1 MHLLSKV
8 GQYVLVV
15 WLAFTLSFFLLY
27 VLPSDAASLLFDPT
41 QSSGGGDGTATV
53 ERMREYYGLDKSVWE
68 QYAMR
73 LGGML
78 KGDFGISVR
87 TGEGA
92 WPMVASVLPKTLVL
106 AAVALGLAI
115 VFAFGVALLSVQT
128 RFRRFGDFVSTLPS
142 IAVSAPVFLVGL
154 LLIHIFAMRLGW
166 FPVIGGDGIR
176 GLILPAITL
185 AVPVGA
191 PIAQLLARNLTRELA
206 APYVSVLR
214 AQGASTSWILRK
226 NALKNACLP
235 ALTIAGLTLGHLIG
249 GTVIVET
256 VFSRSGLGR
265 LTETAVRTQD
275 LPLIQAIV
283 VLGAVVFSLV
293 NLAVDVIYP
302 LLDPRVKQPSRH
314 NRRRT
319 DRRRAAVGHV

>member
-1 MHLLSKV
+1 MHLLSRV

-27 VLPSDAASLLFDPT
+27 VLPSDSASLLFDPT
-41 QSSGGGDGTATV
+41 QTGGSGDGTASV
-53 ERMREYYGLDKSVWE
+53 DRMREYYGLDKSVWE

-73 LGGML
+73 LGGVL
-78 KGDFGISVR
+78 RGDFGISVR
-87 TGEGA
+87 TGESA
-92 WPMVASVLPKTLVL
+92 WSMVTAVLPNTLVL
-106 AAVALGLAI
+106 AALALVLAI
-115 VFAFGVALLSVQT
+115 CFALGVALLTVQD
-128 RFRRFGDFVSTLPS
+128 RFRRLAGLAASLPS
-142 IAVSAPVFLVGL
+142 VAVSAPVFLVGL
-154 LLIHIFAMRLGW
+154 LLIHVFAMRLGW
-166 FPVIGGDGIR
+166 FPVIGGDGLS
-176 GLILPAITL
+176 GLVLPAVTL

-191 PIAQLLARNLTRELA
+191 PIAQLLVRNLAREME
-206 APYVSVLR
+206 APYVTVLR
-214 AQGASTSWILRK
+214 AQGASTMWILRK

-256 VFSRSGLGR
+256 VFSRSGVGR

-302 LLDPRVKQPSRH
+302 LLDPRVKVPARQSGRAV
-314 NRRRT
+314 RRQ
-319 DRRRAAVGHV
+319 AAMSSG